1 MILMILWFV
10 LCVGLTSAAP
20 SPAAYT
26 GPTPPWQYRGYESFP
41 AFFFGA
47 NASGPENANQTA
59 MVAKFQFAGW
69 GWQQSVNRTSPV
81 EDGHYWNEETAL
93 AQAATRL
100 ASFVEFAPQ
109 PDTQNQAIFVY
120 RHSQMALSWFD
131 ISRAAYI
138 NQNNSDFWVKD
149 ESGKTCVNSARG
161 GPYWNFSVPA
171 AADYWVNEVIG
182 ELTREA
188 NINSVFFDE
197 TDAEYCGGFPGQKAH
212 CHHNLRPGELAQ
224 LYRAKIQVLR
234 RSALKL
240 NSAGILPMYSSF
252 NSFNSTNCNGVDYAE
267 YYGALSDVGWF
278 RFYEFFSATTL
289 PNMLLET
296 KLGLPV
302 VVHDSSPGSTI
313 DLSLAA
319 FLVCQGEYYRL
330 QSATIDPDLYNY
342 CLMTATFCTWIL
354 TTRKLYL
361 LRVVHW
367 LGGPAVEMEAGV
379 RCQIW
384 RSARC
389 GHAKHL
395 RVVP

>member
-1 MILMILWFV
+1 V
-10 LCVGLTSAAP
+10 P
-20 SPAAYT
+20 YT
-26 GPTPPWQYRGYESFP
+26 GPTPPWRYKGYENFP

-47 NASGPENANQTA
+47 NATGPENTNQTA
-59 MVAKFQFAGW
+59 LVAKFQFSGW
-69 GWQQSVNRTSPV
+69 GWQQSVDRTAPV

-131 ISRAAYI
+131 ISRSAYV
-138 NQNNSDFWVKD
+138 NKNNSDFWVKN
-149 ESGKTCVNSARG
+149 ESGSICVDSNRG

-171 AADYWVNEVIG
+171 AADYWVNEVVG

-197 TDAEYCGGFPGQKAH
+197 TDAEYCGGFPRPPH
-212 CHHNLRPGELAQ
+212 VPNCHRNLRPGELAR

-234 RSALKL
+234 RSAIKL
-240 NSAGILPMYSSF
+240 NAAGIFPMYSTF
-252 NSFNSTNCNGVDYAE
+252 NTFNSTNCAGVDYSE
-267 YYGALSDVGWF
+267 YYSALSDVGWF
-278 RFYEFFSATTL
+278 RFYEFFSASSL

-313 DLSLAA
+313 GLGLAA
-319 FLVCQGEYYRL
+319 FLICQGNYTYFG
-330 QSATIDPDLYNY
+330 SATGWEDPQWRWKPEYDVKYGAPLGEATQNTTGWSREFERCSVFVSTDLKSF
-342 CLMTATFCTWIL
+342 TL
-354 TTRKLYL
+354 TMKK
-361 LRVVHW
+361 
-367 LGGPAVEMEAGV
+367 
-379 RCQIW
+379 Q
-384 RSARC
+384 
-389 GHAKHL
+389 
-395 RVVP
+395 